1 MAPSLPTHP
10 KAVYSLKAP
19 LSTSDTPSL
28 GLHAPDDTQVQQRGL
43 EATTD
48 PAAIEYA
55 SWLDLLR
62 RQGAP
67 RTPEGGT
74 SHWPTAGV
82 TP

>member
-1 MAPSLPTHP
+1 MAPSLHTHP
-10 KAVYSLKAP
+10 RAVHSLKAP
-19 LSTSDTPSL
+19 LSTSDAPSA
-28 GLHAPDDTQVQQRGL
+28 GLHAPDDTQLQQRGL
-43 EATTD
+43 EATTA

-74 SHWPTAGV
+74 SYGPITEV
-82 TP
+82 TQ